1 MREIFKNIIFIL
13 IIVFPLFCTGCSTTY
28 EDMINDFDDDHFE
41 KGYRQ
46 HTYRI
51 DDESFEESE
60 MLDDV
65 INVLDGYYLI
75 LTAPDGD
82 NCEYEWKATVTEI
95 DRNQKVTYK
104 EHVIGN
110 SITLMYKGLGVFN
123 TNVGNLLTL
132 TVTTSDGKQYTDTAK
147 ILISK

>member
-1 MREIFKNIIFIL
+1 MRVIFKNISCILIFIFVL
-13 IIVFPLFCTGCSTTY
+13 ACAGCGTSY
-28 EDMINDFDDDHFE
+28 NDMINDYDNDHFE

-51 DDESFEESE
+51 DDSSFRENE

-65 INVLDGYYLI
+65 VNVLDGYYII
-75 LTAPDGD
+75 LTAPEGD
-82 NCEYEWKATVTEI
+82 NCEYEWKATVTQI

-104 EHVIGN
+104 EHVIGT
-110 SITLMYKGLGVFN
+110 SRTLVYKGLGVFN
-123 TNVGNLLTL
+123 TNIGNLLTL
-132 TVTTSDGKQYTDTAK
+132 TVTTADGKQYTDTAK